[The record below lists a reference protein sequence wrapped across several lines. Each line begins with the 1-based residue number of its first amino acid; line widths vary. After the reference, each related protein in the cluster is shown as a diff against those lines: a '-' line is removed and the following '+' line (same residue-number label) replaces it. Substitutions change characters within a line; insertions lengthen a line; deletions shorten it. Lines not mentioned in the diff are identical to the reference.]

1 MVQGRSILL
10 LTIAIVFGLAAT
22 FIANS
27 YISGVEQRA
36 NASRTGLINV
46 VAARVPMDFGT
57 EITPDN
63 VRLISLPANAIPQG
77 AFSALPQLLPGN
89 ARRVALRPI
98 AANEPILNSKISG
111 QGGRASIS
119 AVLRPD
125 MRATAVRVS
134 DVAGVG
140 GFVLPGDTVDVL
152 ITREPTGQLSQGH
165 DQITDVLLQGVRVL
179 ATDQNANQSAN
190 QPTVVKTATLEVS
203 QLDAQ
208 KLALAQQV
216 GTLSL
221 VLRNVAEK
229 SAPEVKTVSIA
240 DLRDGVTHA
249 PSTPVSPPVARP
261 RPARHVA
268 RPSHTAPAPALE
280 TVQVV
285 RGVAPTSY
293 EVSSHVE

>member
-1 MVQGRSILL
+1 MVQGRSLL
-10 LTIAIVFGLAAT
+10 LLAIAIVFGLAAT

-36 NASRTGLINV
+36 SASRVGFVNV
-46 VAARVPMDFGT
+46 LAARVPMDFGT
-57 EITPDN
+57 EITADN
-63 VRLISLPANAIPQG
+63 VRMISLPANATPQG
-77 AFSALPQLLPGN
+77 AFNSLPQLLPGN
-89 ARRVALRPI
+89 TRRVALRPI

-152 ITREPTGQLSQGH
+152 ITREPTGDTGQRH

-190 QPTVVKTATLEVS
+190 QPTVVKTATLEVT

-208 KLALAQQV
+208 KLALAQQI

-229 SAPEVKTVSIA
+229 SADQVKTVSIS
-240 DLRDGVTHA
+240 DLRDGVMHA
-249 PSTPVSPPVARP
+249 PPTPASPPVARP
-261 RPARHVA
+261 RPARHHVRA
-268 RPSHTAPAPALE
+268 PHAAPAPAMQ
-280 TVQVV
+280 TIQVV

>member
-1 MVQGRSILL
+1 MVQGRSLIVLAF
-10 LTIAIVFGLAAT
+10 AIVFGLAAT

-36 NASRTGLINV
+36 SASRIGFVNV
-46 VAARVPMDFGT
+46 IAARVPMDFGT
-57 EITPDN
+57 EITSDN
-63 VRLISLPANAIPQG
+63 VRMISLPANAIPQG
-77 AFSALPQLLPGN
+77 AYNSLSQLLPSN
-89 ARRVALRPI
+89 TRRVALRPI
-98 AANEPILNSKISG
+98 SANEPILNSKISG

-152 ITREPTGQLSQGH
+152 ITREPNGAPGQSH

-190 QPTVVKTATLEVS
+190 QPTVVKTATLEVT

-229 SAPEVKTVSIA
+229 TEDQVKTVNIA
-240 DLRDGVTHA
+240 DLRDGVAHGAT
-249 PSTPVSPPVARP
+249 TPVAQPARP
-261 RPARHVA
+261 RPSRTTVHVHHA
-268 RPSHTAPAPALE
+268 VSAPALQ
-280 TVQVV
+280 TIQIV